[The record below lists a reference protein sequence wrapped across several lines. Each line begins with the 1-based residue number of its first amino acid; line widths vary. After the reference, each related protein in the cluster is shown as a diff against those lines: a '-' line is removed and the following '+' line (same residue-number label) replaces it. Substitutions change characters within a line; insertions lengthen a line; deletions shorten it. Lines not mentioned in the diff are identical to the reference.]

1 MKRKNWRDVESIKN
15 AMQKIRCKSKS
26 QCIKEGLYS
35 EWMAVYRFKRKH
47 SQQSIEIEKD
57 LLPKAPPQL
66 RLLQF
71 PEVKEYF
78 GRILL
83 AAYGDACND
92 EDNDENDENDNSS
105 ILAITF
111 NGKEVA
117 RMRLPKKWTLLSG
130 QFQEGN

>member
-1 MKRKNWRDVESIKN
+1 MKRKNWRDVESIKD

-35 EWMAVYRFKRKH
+35 EWMAVYRFRRKH
-47 SQQSIEIEKD
+47 HQHSITI
-57 LLPKAPPQL
+57 LPKNPPQL
-66 RLLQF
+66 PLLLF
-71 PEVKEYF
+71 PEVKVVF

-83 AAYGDACND
+83 AVYDDVCND

-111 NGKEVA
+111 NGEEVVS
-117 RMRLPKKWTLLSG
+117 MQVPKKWTLVSG
-130 QFQEGN
+130 QFQEAD